1 MRPVVLCFKADTARF
16 GCRSSPASGFR
27 DALGDRGYGRLW
39 YVGYGGYGWSSFAS
53 GGNVRFL
60 DFNSDR
66 LVPQNNIDRAYG
78 FPLRCL
84 QEEVRP
90 IGCLTGVLS
99 ARFSRPTGL

>member
-1 MRPVVLCFKADTARF
+1 MKAKRGYKHPLF
-16 GCRSSPASGFR
+16 SLLSYSGHSRSSLFSFYPAPGFR

-60 DFNSDR
+60 DFNSNR

-78 FPLRCL
+78 FQLRCL
-84 QEEVRP
+84 QEHP
-90 IGCLTGVLS
+90 
-99 ARFSRPTGL
+99 